1 VATNMIETM
10 TLDDDPLLKGNPA
23 LVAKAKK

>member
-10 TLDDDPLLKGNPA
+10 TLDDDPLLKGNLA

>member
-1 VATNMIETM
+1 MIETM
-10 TLDDDPLLKGNPA
+10 TLDDEPLLKGNPA

>member
-1 VATNMIETM
+1 MIETM